1 MKLNHLA
8 LSNYRSYARLEC
20 EFPSGILILSG
31 GNAQGKTSLI
41 ESVFYCAAFSSALS
55 QHDSQLINFHSLD
68 EPLAVARIKAS
79 YERDD
84 TSYLLETRI
93 IRDASLPGAPTRKEI
108 LLDGQK
114 ISVQKGIGKFPA
126 VLFIPQMTA
135 IIDGAPQER
144 RRYLNIFLSQSVPGY
159 AKSLTRYKRILTQR
173 NALLKMIAERS
184 SNNAQLPYW
193 DELLVEQGAFQLL
206 HRAQALTFLNERA
219 ASVHTRLTNNS
230 ELLSIHYQPA
240 LSADTTADDW
250 EIFSASTLPDLE
262 AIKAMMRKNLQIA
275 KPREIARGV
284 TLIGPHRDEF
294 RIAANGI
301 DLNLYGSRG
310 QVRTAL
316 LSLKFAETDWMERTM
331 GTMPIILLDETLA
344 ELDEQRR
351 SDLQSWLN
359 QIPQGILTT
368 TDLTHFH
375 PDFIATHT
383 VRTVENGLIREI
395 SELKRADEL

>member
-1 MKLNHLA
+1 
-8 LSNYRSYARLEC
+8 
-20 EFPSGILILSG
+20 
-31 GNAQGKTSLI
+31 
-41 ESVFYCAAFSSALS
+41 
-55 QHDSQLINFHSLD
+55 
-68 EPLAVARIKAS
+68 
-79 YERDD
+79 
-84 TSYLLETRI
+84 
-93 IRDASLPGAPTRKEI
+93 
-108 LLDGQK
+108 
-114 ISVQKGIGKFPA
+114 
-126 VLFIPQMTA
+126 
-135 IIDGAPQER
+135 
-144 RRYLNIFLSQSVPGY
+144 
-159 AKSLTRYKRILTQR
+159 
-173 NALLKMIAERS
+173 MIAERS